1 MDSWIGR
8 AARAGPGG
16 NTSDM
21 RDARPPTAATDR
33 TRALARAGSIV
44 LAGYLLARGLGYVR
58 VLVNGAVFGAGP
70 ELDAFYAAFRL
81 PDLVLNLVATG
92 ALAAAV
98 VPALAGL
105 VDGRAPGRASRTASA
120 LLTWGGIAFAAFG
133 LVLALGA
140 PLLVPLLA
148 PGFDA
153 ATRELAVSLTREMAP
168 APLLLGLGSLVSGVL
183 NAHRRFGPAMLG
195 PIAYNVVTVGCAL
208 VLSGTL
214 GIRALTVGVVVGS
227 AAHLLVQLPALVGTG
242 LRIRP
247 SVSLADP
254 GLGRAVA
261 LLGPRALGL
270 STGQIQLIVVVAL
283 ASTLP
288 AGSVTAFTVAFTLFQ
303 VPAGLLGVPV
313 GTVALPEMS
322 DEHARGGT
330 GPLGQI
336 ATSGLRLVLFLALP
350 VAAVGVALAPEAVS
364 ILFGYG
370 RFDAGDVAL
379 AAAAVRILFFSLAA
393 ESVTALAGRALYAT
407 DRTRAVIVA
416 ALADF
421 AVTAGLAVLLVGPLG
436 LDGLATAFVVGAMV
450 EALFLVARLRSAVP
464 GLDRAAVGAAA
475 ARSALLAMGA
485 GAAGWLIAGG
495 VAALDA
501 GPHGRIATAVAVAV
515 ATGTALS
522 AYVGASLLLRAPE
535 IALVRRTFGRRRGPG
550 ARSGIP

>member
-1 MDSWIGR
+1 MP
-8 AARAGPGG
+8 GP
-16 NTSDM
+16 
-21 RDARPPTAATDR
+21 
-33 TRALARAGSIV
+33 GSIV
-44 LAGYLLARGLGYVR
+44 LVGYLLARGLGYVR
-58 VLVNGAVFGAGP
+58 VLVNGAVFGAGS

-105 VDGRAPGRASRTASA
+105 VDGRTAERAGRTASA
-120 LLTWGGIAFAAFG
+120 LLTWGGLAFAVFG

-153 ATRELAVSLTREMAP
+153 PTRELAISLTREMAP
-168 APLLLGLGSLVSGVL
+168 APLFLGLGSIVSGIL
-183 NAHRRFGPAMLG
+183 NAHRRFGPAMVG
-195 PIAYNVVTVGCAL
+195 PIAYNVVTVACAL
-208 VLSGTL
+208 LLSGSL
-214 GIRALTVGVVVGS
+214 GIRALTVGVVLGS

-303 VPAGLLGVPV
+303 VPAGILGVPV

-330 GPLGQI
+330 APSASWPRPGCASSSSSPCPSPPWASPWPPRRWLSS
-336 ATSGLRLVLFLALP
+336 SGTASST
-350 VAAVGVALAPEAVS
+350 AA
-364 ILFGYG
+364 
-370 RFDAGDVAL
+370 DVAL
-379 AAAAVRILFFSLAA
+379 AAAAAAILFVSLPA
-393 ESVTALAGRALYAT
+393 ESVTALTGRALYAT

-421 AVTAGLAVLLVGPLG
+421 ATTAVLAVLLIGPFG
-436 LDGLATAFVVGAMV
+436 LNGLAMAFAAGAMV
-450 EALFLVARLRSAVP
+450 EAMILVARCAAPSRSWIERP
-464 GLDRAAVGAAA
+464 WRRPPCGPRSSRWGLGWP
-475 ARSALLAMGA
+475 A
-485 GAAGWLIAGG
+485 G
-495 VAALDA
+495 
-501 GPHGRIATAVAVAV
+501 
-515 ATGTALS
+515 
-522 AYVGASLLLRAPE
+522 
-535 IALVRRTFGRRRGPG
+535 
-550 ARSGIP
+550 

>member
-1 MDSWIGR
+1 M
-8 AARAGPGG
+8 
-16 NTSDM
+16 
-21 RDARPPTAATDR
+21 TDR

-44 LAGYLLARGLGYVR
+44 LAGYLLARWLGYVR

-105 VDGRAPGRASRTASA
+105 VDGRAAERAGRTASA
-120 LLTWGGIAFAAFG
+120 LLTWGGIAFAVFG
-133 LVLALGA
+133 LGLALGA
-140 PLLVPLLA
+140 PLLVPVLA

-153 ATRELAVSLTREMAP
+153 PTRELAISLTREMAP

-195 PIAYNVVTVGCAL
+195 PIAYNIVTVACAL
-208 VLSGTL
+208 LLSGPL
-214 GIRALTVGVVVGS
+214 GIRALTVGVVAGS
-227 AAHLLVQLPALVGTG
+227 AAHLLVQLPALVATG

-270 STGQIQLIVVVAL
+270 STGQIQLIVVIAL

-313 GTVALPEMS
+313 GTVTLPEMS
-322 DEHARGGT
+322 DEHARGGS
-330 GPLGQI
+330 GPLGQL

-350 VAAVGVALAPEAVS
+350 VAAVGVALAPEAVAL
-364 ILFGYG
+364 LFGYG

-379 AAAAVRILFFSLAA
+379 AAAAVRILFFSLAQ
-393 ESVTALAGRALYAT
+393 ESVTSLAGRALYAT

-421 AVTAGLAVLLVGPLG
+421 VVTAGLAMVLVEPLG
-436 LDGLATAFVVGAMV
+436 LDGLATAFVAGATV
-450 EALFLVARLRSAVP
+450 EALFLVARLRGAVP
-464 GLDRAAVGAAA
+464 GLNRAAVGAAA
-475 ARSALLAMGA
+475 ARSAVLAAGA
-485 GAAGWLIAGG
+485 GVGCWLIAGG

-501 GPHGRIATAVAVAV
+501 GPHGRVATAVAVAV
-515 ATGTALS
+515 AGATSLS

-535 IALVRRTFGRRRGPG
+535 IALVRRTLGRRGGPRAPG
-550 ARSGIP
+550 RPRS

>member
-1 MDSWIGR
+1 
-8 AARAGPGG
+8 
-16 NTSDM
+16 M
-21 RDARPPTAATDR
+21 RDAGSQAPVTDR
-33 TRALARAGSIV
+33 SRALARAGSIV

-105 VDGRAPGRASRTASA
+105 VDGRAAERAGRTASA

-183 NAHRRFGPAMLG
+183 NAHRRFGPAMIG
-195 PIAYNVVTVGCAL
+195 PIAYNVVTVACAL
-208 VLSGTL
+208 LLSGSL

-227 AAHLLVQLPALVGTG
+227 AAHLLIQLPALFGTG

-247 SVSLADP
+247 SISLADP
-254 GLGRAVA
+254 GLRRAVA

-270 STGQIQLIVVVAL
+270 STGQVQLIVVVAL

-322 DEHARGGT
+322 DEHARGGS
-330 GPLGQI
+330 GPLGQL

-350 VAAVGVALAPEAVS
+350 IAAIGVALAPEAVAV
-364 ILFGYG
+364 LFGYG

-379 AAAAVRILFFSLAA
+379 AAAAARILFFSLAA

-421 AVTAGLAVLLVGPLG
+421 ATTAVLAALLVGPLG
-436 LDGLATAFVVGAMV
+436 LDGLATAFVAGAFV
-450 EALFLVARLRSAVP
+450 EALILVERLRGAVP

-475 ARSALLAMGA
+475 VRSGLLAVGA
-485 GAAGWLIAGG
+485 GVAGWLIAGG

-501 GPHGRIATAVAVAV
+501 GPHGRVATAMAVAV
-515 ATGTALS
+515 ATGTSLS

-535 IALVRRTFGRRRGPG
+535 IALVRRTFGRRRGAGTRGGNPPKVTG
-550 ARSGIP
+550 THP

>member
-1 MDSWIGR
+1 V
-8 AARAGPGG
+8 
-16 NTSDM
+16 
-21 RDARPPTAATDR
+21 TDR
-33 TRALARAGSIV
+33 SRALARAGSIV
-44 LAGYLLARGLGYVR
+44 LMGYVLARGLGYAR

-70 ELDAFYAAFRL
+70 ELDAFYVAFRL

-105 VDGRAPGRASRTASA
+105 VDGRAADRAGRTASA
-120 LLTWGGIAFAAFG
+120 LLTWGGLAFAGFG
-133 LVLALGA
+133 LALALAA

-153 ATRELAVSLTREMAP
+153 PTRDLAVSLTREMAP
-168 APLLLGLGSLVSGVL
+168 APLLLGLGSIVSGIL
-183 NAHRRFGPAMLG
+183 NAHRRFGAATIG
-195 PIAYNVVTVGCAL
+195 PIAYNVVTVACAL
-208 VLSGTL
+208 LLSGSL
-214 GIRALTVGVVVGS
+214 GIRALTVGVVLGS
-227 AAHLLVQLPALVGTG
+227 AAHLLVQLPALGGIG

-247 SVSLADP
+247 SLSLADP

-288 AGSVTAFTVAFTLFQ
+288 AGSVTAFMVAFTLFQ
-303 VPAGLLGVPV
+303 VPVGILGVPV

-322 DEHARGGT
+322 DEHARGDAGA
-330 GPLGQI
+330 LGGL

-350 VAAVGVALAPEAVS
+350 VAAVGVALAPEAVA

-370 RFDAGDVAL
+370 KFDAADVAM
-379 AAAAVRILFFSLAA
+379 AAAAARILFLSLPA

-421 AVTAGLAVLLVGPLG
+421 AVTAALAVLLVGSFG
-436 LDGLATAFVVGAMV
+436 LDGLAAAFVAGAV
-450 EALFLVARLRSAVP
+450 AEASILVARLRRAVP
-464 GLDRAAVGAAA
+464 SLDGAAVAVAAV
-475 ARSALLAMGA
+475 RSALLAVGA
-485 GAAGWLIAGG
+485 GVAGWLIAGG
-495 VAALDA
+495 VAALDS
-501 GPHGRIATAVAVAV
+501 GPHGRLATALAVAV
-515 ATGTALS
+515 ATATALS
-522 AYVGASLLLRAPE
+522 AYVGASVLLRAPE
-535 IALVRRTFGRRRGPG
+535 VALVRRTFGRRRS
-550 ARSGIP
+550 SGGRGGDVPT

>member
-1 MDSWIGR
+1 M
-8 AARAGPGG
+8 
-16 NTSDM
+16 
-21 RDARPPTAATDR
+21 TDR
-33 TRALARAGSIV
+33 SRALARAGSIV

-105 VDGRAPGRASRTASA
+105 VDGRAAERAGRTASA

-153 ATRELAVSLTREMAP
+153 PTRELAVSLTREMAP
-168 APLLLGLGSLVSGVL
+168 APFLLGLGSLVSGVL
-183 NAHRRFGPAMLG
+183 NAHRRFGPAMIG
-195 PIAYNVVTVGCAL
+195 PIAYNVVTVASAL
-208 VLSGTL
+208 LLNGSL

-247 SVSLADP
+247 TISLADP

-322 DEHARGGT
+322 DEHARGGS
-330 GPLGQI
+330 GPLGQL

-350 VAAVGVALAPEAVS
+350 VAAVGVALAPEAVAV
-364 ILFGYG
+364 LFGYG
-370 RFDAGDVAL
+370 RFDPGDVAL
-379 AAAAVRILFFSLAA
+379 AAAAVRILFVSLAA

-407 DRTRAVIVA
+407 DRTRVVIVA

-421 AVTAGLAVLLVGPLG
+421 AATASLAVLLVGPLG
-436 LDGLATAFVVGAMV
+436 LDGLATAFVVGATV
-450 EALFLVARLRSAVP
+450 EALLLVAWLRGAVP
-464 GLDRAAVGAAA
+464 GLDGAAVAAAA
-475 ARSALLAMGA
+475 ARSAVLAAGA
-485 GAAGWLIAGG
+485 GVACWLLAGG

-501 GPHGRIATAVAVAV
+501 GPHGRIATAIAVTVAS
-515 ATGTALS
+515 GTALS
-522 AYVGASLLLRAPE
+522 AYAGASLLLRAPE
-535 IALVRRTFGRRRGPG
+535 IALVRRTLGRRRTPT
-550 ARSGIP
+550 ARPDRPDRDTPRP

>member
-1 MDSWIGR
+1 M
-8 AARAGPGG
+8 
-16 NTSDM
+16 
-21 RDARPPTAATDR
+21 TDR
-33 TRALARAGSIV
+33 TRTLARAGSIV

-98 VPALAGL
+98 VPTLAGL
-105 VDGRAPGRASRTASA
+105 VDGRAAERASRTASA
-120 LLTWGGIAFAAFG
+120 LLTFGGIAFAAFG

-148 PGFDA
+148 PGFEG
-153 ATRELAVSLTREMAP
+153 ATRELAISLTREMAP

-183 NAHRRFGPAMLG
+183 NAHRRFGAAMVG
-195 PIAYNVVTVGCAL
+195 PIAYNVVTVACAIL
-208 VLSGTL
+208 LSDSL

-227 AAHLLVQLPALVGTG
+227 AAHLLVQVPALVGTG

-247 SVSLADP
+247 SISLADP

-270 STGQIQLIVVVAL
+270 STGQVQLIVVVAL

-322 DEHARGGT
+322 DEHARGGA
-330 GPLGQI
+330 GPLGQL

-350 VAAVGVALAPEAVS
+350 AAAVGVALAPEAVAV
-364 ILFGYG
+364 LFGYG
-370 RFDAGDVAL
+370 RFDAADVAL
-379 AAAAVRILFFSLAA
+379 AAAAVRILFVSLAA
-393 ESVTALAGRALYAT
+393 ESITALAGRALYAT
-407 DRTRAVIVA
+407 DRTRAVLAA
-416 ALADF
+416 ALVDF
-421 AVTAGLAVLLVGPLG
+421 AATAGLAVLLVGPLG
-436 LDGLATAFVVGAMV
+436 LDGLAT
-450 EALFLVARLRSAVP
+450 
-464 GLDRAAVGAAA
+464 
-475 ARSALLAMGA
+475 
-485 GAAGWLIAGG
+485 
-495 VAALDA
+495 
-501 GPHGRIATAVAVAV
+501 
-515 ATGTALS
+515 
-522 AYVGASLLLRAPE
+522 
-535 IALVRRTFGRRRGPG
+535 
-550 ARSGIP
+550 